1 MPVIVSIPAPPKI
14 SFSVSTSDFLYFVWT
29 ARFPSKIG
37 THEISSFEVSETGE
51 TLATITA
58 NAGH

>member
-1 MPVIVSIPAPPKI
+1 MPSIVSIPAPPKI
-14 SFSVSTSDFLYFVWT
+14 SFSVSTSDFLYFVWI

-37 THEISSFEVSETGE
+37 THGMSSFEVSERGE
-51 TLATITA
+51 TLAPITV